1 MPLQSSGAISLDN
14 IQTEFGGSNPIG
26 IDEYYGKGGVQ
37 SSGTI
42 SIGDFYGRAAGATL
56 TLTSS
61 ATFTVSGAGTQGNP
75 YVATSTNKSPN
86 TTGFAE
92 FTLSGGNSN
101 VTINW
106 SVSSESNFDFLRIFR
121 NGGSPFVQSSGVFSD
136 VQVVSCTSGDV
147 IRVQYSKDGSVD
159 SFSDQASVSIFSGG
173 TLPVPQFVPYISGN
187 RNPVYGGG
195 AGEYPPSGWTGIQN
209 SSVDDDFVTVP
220 VSFSFNFNGTSYNTL
235 YVGSNAYITFGAGS
249 TLYGGLSA
257 SIPGLNKIMIGASDN
272 SYQRVSYISN
282 SSYTRVRFEG
292 SASTGGVV
300 GSPNL
305 VYEFTIWNPS
315 IRSSRTVMEILVGAH
330 GRTSASV
337 WGVYSTSASISSPQ
351 GTLGANKSYI
361 IEAQDANATSF
372 KTISDVYSNSAY

>member
-26 IDEYYGKGGVQ
+26 IDEYYGRGGAPA
-37 SSGTI
+37 SGTI
-42 SIGDFYGRAAGATL
+42 SIGDFYGRSAGATL

-106 SVSSESNFDFLRIFR
+106 SVGSEPNFDYLRIFR
-121 NGGSPFVQSSGVFSD
+121 NGGSPFVVASGSVSGVE
-136 VQVVSCTSGDV
+136 VIAAASGDV

-159 SFSDQASVSIFSGG
+159 SFSDQASVSMFVGG
-173 TLPVPQFVPYISGN
+173 TVPVPQLIPYVSGN
-187 RNPVYGGG
+187 RDPVYGAGG
-195 AGEYPPSGWTGIQN
+195 GTWPPSGWTGEIN
-209 SSVDDDFVTVP
+209 SSVDDAFVTVP
-220 VSFSFNFNGTSYNTL
+220 TSFSFYYNGTLYNSF
-235 YVGSNAYITFGAGS
+235 YVGSNCYITFGNGS
-249 TLYGGLSA
+249 NIYSGLGPNQ
-257 SIPGLNKIMIGASDN
+257 PGVNKIMIGASDN

-292 SASTGGVV
+292 SASTSGTV
-300 GSPNL
+300 GSPTI

-315 IRSSRTVMEILVGAH
+315 IRSSRTVMEILVGTH
-330 GRTSASV
+330 GRVNGV
-337 WGVYSTSASISSPQ
+337 WGVYSASAAISSPQ
-351 GTLGANKSYI
+351 GSLGTNKSYI
-361 IEAQDANATSF
+361 IEAQDVNATSF
-372 KTISDVYSNSAY
+372 KTYSDVYSNSAY